1 MSYSEQ
7 LIPMFGLSSLAAAVH
22 PHTTLDKIVFLVENV
37 WRAHRPTALV
47 SFVALAVL
55 VALRAVKKAC
65 KGIFFIYRLPEV
77 LVVVVGATRECDEE
91 HRNSQLT
98 NA

>member
-1 MSYSEQ
+1 
-7 LIPMFGLSSLAAAVH
+7 MFGLSSLAAAVH

-55 VALRAVKKAC
+55 IVLRAVKKAS
-65 KGIFFIYRLPEV
+65 KGFFFINRLPEV
-77 LVVVVGATRECDEE
+77 LVVVVGATCECDGE
-91 HRNSQLT
+91 HHSTELT
-98 NA
+98 RA